1 MTANIF
7 SSSKSRFFF
16 SETTGNLSS
25 HHHRLRH
32 ARARVHRQ
40 VFFSPFQSNREGV
53 DSNSRKKHSFTAL
66 HQRRRR
72 RRRRTFVLRL
82 IFFNPIHITPRSE
95 RKNAP
100 IYSKEFS
107 LKDGGHIDTRTR
119 TTTTTTTTDEPSRDF
134 EEQSAAAKR
143 NRYAFMREYLS
154 SVCTFSFLLP
164 ENPIGRIV

>member
-1 MTANIF
+1 M
-7 SSSKSRFFF
+7 
-16 SETTGNLSS
+16 
-25 HHHRLRH
+25 
-32 ARARVHRQ
+32 
-40 VFFSPFQSNREGV
+40 
-53 DSNSRKKHSFTAL
+53 
-66 HQRRRR
+66 
-72 RRRRTFVLRL
+72 RL

-119 TTTTTTTTDEPSRDF
+119 TRTTTTDELSRDF

-143 NRYAFMREYLS
+143 NRYAFMREYLT

-164 ENPIGRIV
+164 ENPIGWIV

>member
-1 MTANIF
+1 M
-7 SSSKSRFFF
+7 
-16 SETTGNLSS
+16 
-25 HHHRLRH
+25 
-32 ARARVHRQ
+32 
-40 VFFSPFQSNREGV
+40 
-53 DSNSRKKHSFTAL
+53 
-66 HQRRRR
+66 
-72 RRRRTFVLRL
+72 LRL

-107 LKDGGHIDTRTR
+107 LKDGGHIDTRTTT
-119 TTTTTTTTDEPSRDF
+119 TTTTTTTTDELSRDF